1 MAQACLLSSS
11 FIPDPDMKNHR
22 RSMLYSAV
30 LFLAFSVA
38 ACGGGSGS
46 NSNASSDNSASAP
59 TDVPTVPKDVP
70 TAQSVIDQSNYVQ
83 TAAHAYLA
91 PQSLTGLTRLN
102 DFLASGVS
110 VETNVPGLVE
120 LATDVLRQLV
130 DNQGSMVTAV
140 AQLNSCPK
148 GGWVKMSSSG
158 DSLTTLKPGDV
169 VAVETND
176 CGVSALKINGGFTM
190 TLKEGS
196 ATSLQPGTSHGVVQ
210 FQFSGL
216 SLANK
221 TETTLIDGDLT
232 ARTDENA
239 AGIGT
244 VVLSGASLRTTLKN
258 GSAVVRD
265 RTMSGFE
272 STIIT
277 TPGDQTSSV
286 NYTLTASS
294 ASVKDLHVVVKTV
307 QPFLYQIVNN
317 PVSGSMLVTGA
328 ASSVAVTAVDADNVR
343 LDFSSRGDGAITDT
357 RTISWS
363 EFQKSL

>member
-1 MAQACLLSSS
+1 
-11 FIPDPDMKNHR
+11 MKNHR

-30 LFLAFSVA
+30 FLLASSVA

-46 NSNASSDNSASAP
+46 SSNASSDNSASAP
-59 TDVPTVPKDVP
+59 KDAS
-70 TAQSVIDQSNYVQ
+70 TAHSVIDQGNYVQ

-91 PQSLTGLTRLN
+91 PQSLTGLTRIN
-102 DFLASGVS
+102 DILASGVS
-110 VETNVPGLVE
+110 VETRDPGLVE

-130 DNQGSMVTAV
+130 DNRGPMVTAV

-148 GGWVKMSSSG
+148 GGWVKVSSAG

-169 VAVETND
+169 IALETND
-176 CGVSALKINGGFTM
+176 CGVSSLKINGGLTM
-190 TLKEGS
+190 TVKEGS
-196 ATSLQPGTSHGVVQ
+196 AVSLQAGTSRGVVQ

-216 SLANK
+216 SMASG
-221 TETTLIDGDLT
+221 TETSLIDGDLT
-232 ARTDENA
+232 VKTDQTG
-239 AGIGT
+239 AGGST
-244 VVLSGASLRTTLKN
+244 LVLSGASLRKTLKK
-258 GSAVVRD
+258 GSTVVTD
-265 RTMSGFE
+265 RTIAGFE

-294 ASVKDLHVVVKTV
+294 SSVKDLQVVVKTV
-307 QPFLYQIVNN
+307 TPFVSQAANN

-328 ASSVAVTAVDADNVR
+328 ASSVAVTAVDAGNVR
-343 LDFSSRGDGAITDT
+343 LDFSSKGDGAITET
-357 RTISWS
+357 KTISWS